1 MSCGLFFTSMPHATL
16 APISVIS
23 YTRDYVI
30 EFVRYITG
38 WSERAEV
45 SSKTQLQYICN
56 YLESNHIGCKTLV
69 VESDYIDRHYLED
82 YAEYYARCFPSHPRK
97 CSRLHFF
104 SGEFNEERFNR
115 MLSGEDDSLA
125 SQLQSIYLGFA
136 VIRPIPHTVLARVC
150 LVPYPAV
157 LKDPAK
163 KLLIREVPVN
173 LVGQRL
179 TVNTIPFIE
188 QDKVVSAC
196 ATSALWVALSARPDI
211 ALSSL
216 PSPSNITK
224 SANVGDTD
232 SRRIFPTTG
241 LSVPQIL
248 RGLRS
253 FGLEP
258 VIVWQAQQSQEDL
271 KAQIYGHI
279 SHGSTVIVG
288 GALFEQHDG
297 KWVELGSH
305 LLTVTGFGLTD
316 GPVATSNAPKRI
328 SDKLNKLY
336 VHDDRSG
343 PYLRMDA
350 KLIEFDVVDGSSKK
364 KGYPMHLLDKPQEM
378 FVPSVAI
385 VGLYHKVRIPY
396 APIWIACA
404 GLHEYISHT
413 HADYEESLRKGTAGD
428 FQDLFK
434 SQIPAFKEYLDGVWD
449 ITLTSSD
456 LIKTELIASSDF
468 IGFNGVINKSAL
480 LTQNVP
486 RYIWRCRLSTNESI
500 PKKLTDLLFDATEI
514 PQGDM
519 FLGYISYSDNM
530 AIAWNS
536 VDENIRRRIWQKLA
550 ISKEKQAAIG
560 CFNKFF
566 GKDANNFYL
575 NTRYGP
581 LGLPRRSLKPGE
593 TDELNN
599 VTIRG
604 DIVTVREP
612 SVNAWNFLDPKRK
625 YIWVINESG
634 YIVVGE
640 DIAQSDSFKGHP
652 TLLDGKPGR
661 VAGEL
666 FYTGSRWELNL
677 KSRAYSGHVATNDRA
692 KYLQAV
698 ISSNLVGLDVHPA
711 ADLPSSQGVTP
722 LPAQA
727 PTDQTP
733 AAQVSGA

>member
-1 MSCGLFFTSMPHATL
+1 MPHATL

-45 SSKTQLQYICN
+45 SNKTQLQYICS
-56 YLESNHIGCKTLV
+56 YLESDHIGCKTLV

-104 SGEFNEERFNR
+104 SSEFDEVLFNQ
-115 MLSGEDDSLA
+115 MLSGEDGDLA
-125 SQLQSIYLGFA
+125 SLLQSSYLGFA

-150 LVPYPAV
+150 LVPYPA
-157 LKDPAK
+157 LIKDPAK
-163 KLLIREVPVN
+163 KLLMRDVPVN
-173 LVGQRL
+173 LVGRRL

-196 ATSALWVALSARPDI
+196 ATSALWVALSARPDM

-224 SANVGDTD
+224 SANVGDAD

-258 VIVWQAQQSQEDL
+258 AIVWQAQQSQEDL
-271 KAQIYGHI
+271 KAQVYGHI
-279 SHGSTVIVG
+279 SHGSTVILG
-288 GALFEQHDG
+288 GAIFEQHGG

-305 LLTVTGFGLTD
+305 LVTVTGFGLRD
-316 GPVATSNAPKRI
+316 GAVATSNAPKRI
-328 SDKLNKLY
+328 SDKLNKFY

-350 KLIEFDVVDGSSKK
+350 ELLEFEVADGSPNK
-364 KGYPMHLLDKPQEM
+364 KGYQMNLLDKPVEM
-378 FVPSVAI
+378 FVPSMAI

-396 APIWIACA
+396 NPIWIACS
-404 GLHEYISHT
+404 GLHEYISLT
-413 HADYEESLRKGTAGD
+413 HADYEEALRSGASAD
-428 FQDLFK
+428 FVNIFK
-434 SQIPAFKEYLDGVWD
+434 ALVPAFKGYLDAVWD

-456 LIKTELIASSDF
+456 LVKAELVASSDF
-468 IGFNGVINKSAL
+468 LNVNGVTNKSAL
-480 LTQNVP
+480 LTKNMP
-486 RYIWRCRLSTNESI
+486 RYIWRCRLSPNESI
-500 PKKLTDLLFDATEI
+500 PQKLTDLLFDATEI
-514 PQGDM
+514 PQGNI
-519 FLGYISYSDNM
+519 FIGYIAYSDDA
-530 AIAWNS
+530 AIAWNA
-536 VDENIRRRIWQKLA
+536 VDDNIRQRTWQQLA
-550 ISKEKQAAIG
+550 IGKEKQAAIG

-566 GKDANNFYL
+566 GKDANNSYL

-593 TDELNN
+593 TDDLNN
-599 VTIRG
+599 VAIRG

-612 SVNAWNFLDPKRK
+612 GVDAWKFLDPNKK
-625 YIWVINESG
+625 YIWVISESG
-634 YIVVGE
+634 SIVVGE
-640 DIAQSDSFKGHP
+640 DIAEKDSFKGHP
-652 TLLDGKPGR
+652 TLLDGRPGR

-666 FYTGSRWELNL
+666 FNTGSHWELNL
-677 KSRAYSGHVATNDRA
+677 KSRAYSGHVAANDRA
-692 KYLQAV
+692 KYLEAV
-698 ISSNLVGLDVHPA
+698 ISSNLVGLVVRPE
-711 ADLPSSQGVTP
+711 ADLPSPQAVAL
-722 LPAQA
+722 LPALA
-727 PTDQTP
+727 PADPAP
-733 AAQVSGA
+733 AA